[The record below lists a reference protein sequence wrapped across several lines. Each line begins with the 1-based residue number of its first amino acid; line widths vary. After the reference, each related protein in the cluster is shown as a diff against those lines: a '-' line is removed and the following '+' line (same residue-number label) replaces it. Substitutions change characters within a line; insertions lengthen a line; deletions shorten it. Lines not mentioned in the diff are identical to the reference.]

1 MTEKRGPPVHDLSH
15 DASSKSMVT
24 LRIASRG
31 EEVVLGLEVVHIDL
45 SKSRFR
51 GRVGFGGRVCYT

>member
-45 SKSRFR
+45 SKSRFK
-51 GRVGFGGRVCYT
+51 GRV